1 MMDDILTINSRMLS
15 NMTKTEK
22 DISIGTHLALETVV
36 PDLEMY
42 DKEADKRKNHTLA
55 NTGRALGISIVTV
68 LRNLVED
75 MANTNNLKVKQIL
88 NSYNISNIL
97 RDEVWRI
104 HDALFGKI
112 RFYFYY
118 VNRHSE
124 YTRYNKDKAKEIPKK
139 YETLYRFMQRC
150 GSMINTVTKDDLPY
164 RDMILP
170 GSLILTSL
178 SFDLLEDKVE
188 LLESHTGNIKSKSR
202 FNSKLHKLGTM
213 DIPLPLNKYTI
224 YTFGDRNFI
233 MPYPDIKIKKKML
246 EVCQHYKVNYL
257 TSDMVFFKV
266 ISREKELIDFIHK
279 KLIRL

>member
-1 MMDDILTINSRMLS
+1 MEEVLTINSRMLS

-22 DISIGTHLALETVV
+22 DIAIGTHLALETVV

-42 DKEADKRKNHTLA
+42 DKEMDKKKDHSLA
-55 NTGRALGISIVTV
+55 NTGRALGINIITV

-75 MANTNNLKVKQIL
+75 MANTNNLKPKQIL
-88 NSYNISNIL
+88 NSYNMSNVL
-97 RDEVWRI
+97 RDEILRI
-104 HDALFGKI
+104 NDALFSKI

-118 VNRHSE
+118 INRHSE
-124 YTRYNKDKAKEIPKK
+124 YMRYNKDKAKIIPKK

-150 GSMINTVTKDDLPY
+150 GSMINAINKDNIMY
-164 RDMILP
+164 RDTILP

-188 LLESHTGNIKSKSR
+188 LLESHTGNIKSKAR

-213 DIPLPLNKYTI
+213 EIGLPLNKYTI
-224 YTFGDRNFI
+224 YTYGDRNFI

-246 EVCQHYKVNYL
+246 EVCQHYGVNYL

-266 ISREKELIDFIHK
+266 ISREKELTDFIHK
-279 KLIRL
+279 NLIRL

>member
-1 MMDDILTINSRMLS
+1 MEEVLTINSRMLS

-22 DISIGTHLALETVV
+22 DIAIGTHLALETVV

-42 DKEADKRKNHTLA
+42 DKEMDKKKDHSLA
-55 NTGRALGISIVTV
+55 NTGRALGINIVTV

-75 MANTNNLKVKQIL
+75 MANTNNLKPKQIL
-88 NSYNISNIL
+88 NSYNMSNIL
-97 RDEVWRI
+97 RDEILRI
-104 HDALFGKI
+104 NDALFGKI

-118 VNRHSE
+118 INRHSE
-124 YTRYNKDKAKEIPKK
+124 YMRYNKDKAKVIPKK

-150 GSMINTVTKDDLPY
+150 GSMINAINKDNIMY
-164 RDMILP
+164 RDTILP

-188 LLESHTGNIKSKSR
+188 LLESHTGNIKSKAR

-213 DIPLPLNKYTI
+213 EIGLPLNKYTI
-224 YTFGDRNFI
+224 YTYGDRNFI

-246 EVCQHYKVNYL
+246 EVCQHYGVNYL

-266 ISREKELIDFIHK
+266 ISREKELTDFIHK
-279 KLIRL
+279 NLIRL